1 MLLKLL
7 LWTTG
12 LHRHACACGA
22 FGCCKLD
29 ASLCCIIFPDQLNL
43 GFQSLSWMCYCL
55 LRFSRGSVQTILPS
69 NKKLSIG
76 HHCGSFGD
84 QIKEFERHASNVQ
97 LEIERFKSR
106 KRESEKKLQDFG
118 SKLDNVKVT
127 VIC

>member
-1 MLLKLL
+1 MLLQLL
-7 LWTTG
+7 LCTTC

-29 ASLCCIIFPDQLNL
+29 ASLCCIIFSDQLNL

-69 NKKLSIG
+69 IKKLSIG

-84 QIKEFERHASNVQ
+84 QIKEFERHAANVQ

-118 SKLDNVKVT
+118 SRLDNVKVT
-127 VIC
+127 IM